1 MQNKHPTAT
10 LGIDYTFNKY
20 SRNQFSPEVTKISLK
35 LQNLFLPYFPFSAC
49 PQIFPPLCPIFHEF
63 FYAKNNHLPWA
74 AQLINTNGLFSS
86 VKQSVP
92 SSFLVFIV
100 HLIDSM

>member
-10 LGIDYTFNKY
+10 LGIEYMFNKY
-20 SRNQFSPEVTKISLK
+20 SLYQFSPEVTKISLK
-35 LQNLFLPYFPFSAC
+35 LQILFLPYFPFFAC

-63 FYAKNNHLPWA
+63 CYAKNNHLPWA
-74 AQLINTNGLFSS
+74 AQLIDMNGLFPS
-86 VKQSVP
+86 VKQPVP

-100 HLIDSM
+100 HLIDRM